1 MTAAFRSPAVSPVTV
16 PGPVASVPSAPV
28 LAARGLSAR
37 YGQVQAL
44 APLDFEVGPGELVA
58 VLGPNG
64 AGKSTLLRAI
74 LGLVATGGEVSFQG
88 AALPRRNPVAVA
100 SRGVVLV
107 PEGRGIFGP
116 MTVAENLELGAW
128 SLGGGRK
135 GRAALE
141 RRLSRVF
148 ELFPRLRERLGQTAG
163 SMSGGEQQM
172 LAIGRALMADPKIL
186 LLDEPSLGL
195 APRVTEEILE
205 TLGVLNRSGLPVVLV
220 EQRAPS
226 ALKLANRA
234 YLLSLGRLAAVIDP
248 REVQSHD
255 QLAQYYFA

>member
-1 MTAAFRSPAVSPVTV
+1 M
-16 PGPVASVPSAPV
+16 
-28 LAARGLSAR
+28 
-37 YGQVQAL
+37 QAL
-44 APLDFEVGPGELVA
+44 APIDFQVGAGELVA

-74 LGLVATGGEVSFQG
+74 LGLVANGGEVAFMGS
-88 AALPRRNPVAVA
+88 ALPRRNPVAVA
-100 SRGVVLV
+100 ARGVVLV

-116 MTVAENLELGAW
+116 MTVMENLELGAYR
-128 SLGGGRK
+128 LKDRH
-135 GRAALE
+135 E
-141 RRLSRVF
+141 RQRRFERVF
-148 ELFPRLRERLGQTAG
+148 TLFPRLKERLGQAGG

-205 TLGVLNRSGLPVVLV
+205 TLGALNRSGLPVVLV
-220 EQRAPS
+220 EQRAPQ
-226 ALKLANRA
+226 ALKLAHRA